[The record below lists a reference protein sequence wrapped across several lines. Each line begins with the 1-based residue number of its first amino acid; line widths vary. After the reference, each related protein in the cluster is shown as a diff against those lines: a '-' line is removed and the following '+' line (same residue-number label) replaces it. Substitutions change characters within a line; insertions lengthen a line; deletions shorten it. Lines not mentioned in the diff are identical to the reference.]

1 MINIRIKRDEQRRI
15 IAFTVEG
22 HALFAEE
29 GNDIVCA
36 GVSAV
41 SVGAVNAAEVLTGTA
56 LECEMRKG
64 LLKADVPRDKL
75 TDDKSDSLQLIL
87 ESMVVML
94 QTIVH
99 SYGEYVQIFELN
111 HTSKGG

>member
-1 MINIRIKRDEQRRI
+1 MIKIRIIRDEQQRI
-15 IAFTVEG
+15 IAFEVKG

-41 SVGAVNAAEVLTGTA
+41 TVGAVNAAEALADTV

-64 LLKADVPRDKL
+64 LLKAEVPAGLRADSKL
-75 TDDKSDSLQLIL
+75 DSLQLIL

-94 QTIVH
+94 QTIEH
-99 SYGEYVQIFELN
+99 SYGEYVKITEIHN
-111 HTSKGG
+111 TAKGG